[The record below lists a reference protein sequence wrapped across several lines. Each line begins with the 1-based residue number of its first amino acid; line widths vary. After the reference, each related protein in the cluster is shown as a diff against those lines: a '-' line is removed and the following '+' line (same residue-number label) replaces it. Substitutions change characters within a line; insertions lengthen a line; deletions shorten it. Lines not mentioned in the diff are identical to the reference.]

1 VNSLLLF
8 ADDYSEFDYLIRLKV
23 TPGEA
28 ARDYFK
34 KHGVSDMIDREVRGL
49 VWEGFIMLR
58 TLGPQGLDDG
68 RVIFGLPIAICAAI
82 GLWFERR
89 PAKWLLVWWI
99 VVSWLMFA
107 WYVPIAA
114 GDRFP
119 IPLLMPVLA
128 FSAEGMRRILMALR
142 HVSPESGRAVA

>member
-1 VNSLLLF
+1 LLLF
-8 ADDYSEFDYLIRLKV
+8 ADDYREFDSLLTLKV
-23 TPGEA
+23 TPEEA

-34 KHGVSDMIDREVRGL
+34 KHSISDMIDREVRGL
-49 VWEGFIMLR
+49 VWEAFIMLR

-68 RVIFGLPIAICAAI
+68 RVIFGLPIAICAGI

-89 PAKWLLVWWI
+89 PAKWLLVGWI
-99 VVSWLMFA
+99 AVSWLMFA

-119 IPLLMPVLA
+119 IPLLMPTLA
-128 FSAEGMRRILMALR
+128 FAAEGMRRILMSRVPANGTP
-142 HVSPESGRAVA
+142 PENAA

>member
-1 VNSLLLF
+1 
-8 ADDYSEFDYLIRLKV
+8 
-23 TPGEA
+23 
-28 ARDYFK
+28 
-34 KHGVSDMIDREVRGL
+34 MRGL
-49 VWEGFIMLR
+49 VWEAFIMLR

-68 RVIFGLPIAICAAI
+68 RVVFGLPIAICAGV

-99 VVSWLMFA
+99 AVSWVMFA

-128 FSAEGMRRILMALR
+128 FAAEGMRRLVMVRMPIEQ
-142 HVSPESGRAVA
+142 SPAS